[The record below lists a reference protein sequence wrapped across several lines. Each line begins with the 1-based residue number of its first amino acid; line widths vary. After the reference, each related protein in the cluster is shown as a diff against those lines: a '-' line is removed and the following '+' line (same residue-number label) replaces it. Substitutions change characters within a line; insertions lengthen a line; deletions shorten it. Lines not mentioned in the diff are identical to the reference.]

1 MSLAEGVFSRPDDT
15 VLTDRAFG
23 FLKSGPADA
32 STLISHVCNLPGAP
46 KLVAEHIAAAL
57 FAGRREFVKD
67 VDGRWLLAGSVTS
80 AQTASLIST
89 VGIPELSSPVAV
101 RSRTVQEQAK
111 PYTLN
116 PKPFDTD
123 ARPHAATIQPT
134 VDLLRAMSYVV
145 VDTETTGGSP
155 WFGHRIT
162 EYAAVTV
169 ENGEITNVYET
180 LVNPERP
187 IPPWVT
193 RLTRITMDMVRDAP
207 RFRDVGRRVVESLEG
222 KVFVAHNATF
232 DWRFIT
238 EEVRRATGQQLEG
251 PRLCTVRLAR
261 KLLSHLPSRSLGS
274 LANYYGIE
282 NKARHR
288 AAGDAIATAHVLL
301 RLLHEARGRGCESWD
316 DLQRLVNARKKGK
329 RRRRRPPASPQST
342 TYDTSA

>member
-1 MSLAEGVFSRPDDT
+1 MSAGGGVFSRPDDT

-23 FLKSGPADA
+23 FLKAGPADA

-57 FAGRREFVKD
+57 FAGRREFIRD
-67 VDGRWLLAGSVTS
+67 VEGRWLLAGSTTFSATS
-80 AQTASLIST
+80 ALLST
-89 VGIPELSSPVAV
+89 VTLPEVTTPPTP
-101 RSRTVQEQAK
+101 RSRRVREQARPDTRYPIPPDTAASAHTVAQTK
-111 PYTLN
+111 P
-116 PKPFDTD
+116 
-123 ARPHAATIQPT
+123 
-134 VDLLRAMSYVV
+134 VDLLRALSYVV

-193 RLTRITMDMVRDAP
+193 RLTRITMDMVREAP
-207 RFRDVGRRVVESLEG
+207 RFRDVGNKVVQSLEG

-301 RLLHEARGRGCESWD
+301 RLLHEARSRGCNSWD
-316 DLQRLVNARKKGK
+316 DLQRLINARGKGK
-329 RRRRRPPASPQST
+329 KRRRRPPATPQST
-342 TYDTSA
+342 KYDTTA

>member
-1 MSLAEGVFSRPDDT
+1 MGGVSTRPEDT
-15 VLTDRAFG
+15 VLTDRALG
-23 FLKSGPADA
+23 FLRAGPADA
-32 STLISHVCNLPGAP
+32 SSLISHVCNLPGAP

-57 FAGRREFVKD
+57 FAGRREFIKD
-67 VDGRWLLAGSVTS
+67 TEGRWLLTGSTTLS
-80 AQTASLIST
+80 DDAALIST
-89 VGIPELSSPVAV
+89 VSLPEVSTTPATRRPRL
-101 RSRTVQEQAK
+101 REQAK
-111 PYTLN
+111 PYTLD
-116 PKPFDTD
+116 PKPSDTEF
-123 ARPHAATIQPT
+123 RPHTGTEQRTAT
-134 VDLLRAMSYVV
+134 LLREMSFVV

-169 ENGEITNVYET
+169 QNGEITDVYET

-193 RLTRITMDMVRDAP
+193 RLTRITMDMVKHAP
-207 RFRDVGRRVVESLEG
+207 RFRDVGHRVVQSLEG

-238 EEVRRATGQQLEG
+238 TEVLRATGQQLEG

-261 KLLSHLPSRSLGS
+261 KLCAHLPSRSLGS

-288 AAGDAIATAHVLL
+288 AGGDAMATAHVLL
-301 RLLHEARGRGCESWD
+301 KLLHEARGRGCESWD
-316 DLQRLVNARKKGK
+316 DLQRLVNARGKGK
-329 RRRRRPPASPQST
+329 KRRRRPPASPRST
-342 TYDTSA
+342 KYDTSA